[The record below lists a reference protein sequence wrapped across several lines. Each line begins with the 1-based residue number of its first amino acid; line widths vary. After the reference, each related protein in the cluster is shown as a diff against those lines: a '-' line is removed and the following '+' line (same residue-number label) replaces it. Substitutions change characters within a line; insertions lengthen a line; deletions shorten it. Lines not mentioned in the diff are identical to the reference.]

1 MPKDFFACYVMFIQD
16 EVTMKIRSIISAFT
30 TAALLGSA
38 APAIAQDAPSH
49 RFSDEE
55 MVQLSQGYHI
65 GYIQSG
71 SNRLDSYTE
80 AGLDVLAYRLMM
92 DTRVPISSPTV
103 VPLDLASD
111 ELNLFPFIY
120 WTVTNQSD
128 NLSEDQRAR
137 LQRYVDNGG
146 ILLIDT
152 SDIST
157 RNDCRGLMNETIGE
171 LDTRPFTEMP
181 FDHTAT
187 KTFFLL
193 QDFTSEMSRNPF
205 CVERN
210 DEDSVESLSNIVITD
225 IGIVREINPQQS
237 RVSER
242 EREMLTRQLMNLVL
256 YANTGDYK
264 TDITHLPAI
273 LERMQSG
280 PN

>member
-1 MPKDFFACYVMFIQD
+1 
-16 EVTMKIRSIISAFT
+16 MKIRSIISAFT

-92 DTRVPISSPTV
+92 DTRVPIPSPTV

>member
-1 MPKDFFACYVMFIQD
+1 
-16 EVTMKIRSIISAFT
+16 MKIKSILSAFT

-38 APAIAQDAPSH
+38 VPAIAENAPTH

-55 MVQLSQGYHI
+55 MVQLAEGYHI
-65 GYIQSG
+65 GYIRSG
-71 SNRLDSYTE
+71 SNRLDSYTQS
-80 AGLDVLAYRLMM
+80 GLDVLAYRLML
-92 DTRVPISSPTV
+92 DTRVPIQNPTV
-103 VPLDLASD
+103 VGLDLEND

-128 NLSEDQRAR
+128 NLSENARAR
-137 LQRYVDNGG
+137 LQRYIDNGG

-152 SDIST
+152 SDVST
-157 RNDCRGLMNETIGE
+157 RNDCAGLMNEVIGD
-171 LDTRPFTEMP
+171 LDTRPFAAMP
-181 FDHTAT
+181 YDHTAT
-187 KTFFLL
+187 KTFYLL
-193 QDFTSEMSRNPF
+193 QDFTAEMSRNPF

-210 DEDSVESLSNIVITD
+210 DEDSVESLSNVMITD

-237 RVSER
+237 RMTER
-242 EREMLTRQLMNLVL
+242 EREMLTRQLLNVVL

-273 LERMQSG
+273 LERMNSG